1 MKCLLSVVPVIM
13 IILLIMPMEF
23 KIIYNYIE
31 GSSRLNINTSYLFGI
46 FKPELYPFDKEK
58 KDRNYKTGFLDRIK
72 SIHMDDQYKEFID
85 MIWEKLVIKRVN
97 WETKIG
103 FEDAF
108 YVATIIGSLWFLK
121 SLIIGFLLSNKE
133 VEDLSYN
140 VIPIFNKNQLEIIFD
155 CIIKIRMVY
164 IIIVW
169 IWLKKI
175 NKGGEVIGRTSNRR
189 FNENYNE

>member
-1 MKCLLSVVPVIM
+1 MKCLLSVVPIFM

-31 GSSRLNINTSYLFGI
+31 GSSRLNITTSYLFGI
-46 FKPELYPFDKEK
+46 FKPEFYPFDKEK

-72 SIHMDDQYKEFID
+72 SIHKDDQYKEFID

-108 YVATIIGSLWFLK
+108 YVGTIIGSLWFLK
-121 SLIIGFLLSNKE
+121 SLIVGFLLSKKE
-133 VEDLSYN
+133 VEDLNYN

-169 IWLKKI
+169 IWQRKT